1 MKIENFG
8 KIIEKISNSFKSHL
22 MRSLLWTLV
31 IVIVALVIFEA
42 GMFVGFRKASFSF
55 RMGENYYRAFG
66 VHRGNLSPMRPP
78 FFEADFP
85 TAHGTFGKIIKI
97 SQSSLVIEDVAG
109 VEKVILL
116 DGNTVIKKLR
126 DDIKISNL
134 LVDDSVVVIGS
145 SNDKS
150 EITAKLIRV
159 MPAGFGH
166 EPSKII
172 RMKNDRKYN

>member
-1 MKIENFG
+1 
-8 KIIEKISNSFKSHL
+8 
-22 MRSLLWTLV
+22 MRNLV
-31 IVIVALVIFEA
+31 IVFGLLFSSFLFSQSKDDKPKSIFNVEINGA
-42 GMFVGFRKASFSF
+42 KTVVKE
-55 RMGENYYRAFG
+55 GE
-66 VHRGNLSPMRPP
+66 
-78 FFEADFP
+78 DFKLD
-85 TAHGTFGKIIKI
+85 GKIIKI